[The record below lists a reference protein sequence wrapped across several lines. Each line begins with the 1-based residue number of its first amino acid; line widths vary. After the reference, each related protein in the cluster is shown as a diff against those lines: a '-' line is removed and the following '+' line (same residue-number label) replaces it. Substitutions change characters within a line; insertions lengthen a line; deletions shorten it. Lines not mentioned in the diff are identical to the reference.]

1 MCYVVARAY
10 SLEQQNAGWAH
21 AGLCHTFSYYCVVV
35 WLISNMLV
43 SINKVILFQ
52 AQLVMRSAGGQTFVC
67 NQPTRSSQPGYPVVS
82 ISENWGVNRHTTQ
95 GTSPVS
101 VFAT

>member
-1 MCYVVARAY
+1 
-10 SLEQQNAGWAH
+10 
-21 AGLCHTFSYYCVVV
+21 
-35 WLISNMLV
+35 
-43 SINKVILFQ
+43 
-52 AQLVMRSAGGQTFVC
+52 MRSAGGQTFVC